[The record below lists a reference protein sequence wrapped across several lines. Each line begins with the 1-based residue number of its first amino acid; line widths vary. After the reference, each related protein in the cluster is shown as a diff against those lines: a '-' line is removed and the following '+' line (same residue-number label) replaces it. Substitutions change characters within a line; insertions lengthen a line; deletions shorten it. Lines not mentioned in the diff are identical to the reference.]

1 MKPKAGSTRNVAVP
15 RLTIVVTAIL
25 PASVQAVVGRCSD
38 CGRGKFIGDES
49 NAPLK

>member
-15 RLTIVVTAIL
+15 RLPIVTAIP